1 MSRANA
7 WELILLTLAHFCAGS
22 SAHLTPIS
30 VLAWGSGQDAV
41 LPASSP
47 LLPLSRLQPSGTV
60 SGFWLDSLFKAFRE
74 NERKILSP
82 PFNTQKELGKY
93 ESKLVKN
100 GRMEGREGGME
111 GGRERRRQW
120 RVLLTGPPYLLK
132 DPRSRDSES
141 S

>member
-1 MSRANA
+1 M
-7 WELILLTLAHFCAGS
+7 
-22 SAHLTPIS
+22 
-30 VLAWGSGQDAV
+30 
-41 LPASSP
+41 
-47 LLPLSRLQPSGTV
+47 

-82 PFNTQKELGKY
+82 TFNTQKELGKH

-100 GRMEGREGGME
+100 GGMEGRE

-120 RVLLTGPPYLLK
+120 RVLLAGPPYLLK
-132 DPRSRDSES
+132 DPRSRDSKS